1 MAFKKGRLFYL
12 IKKEFIQ
19 IRRDKRLLPLLIVMP
34 LVQLVLFGYVFSTD
48 VRNIST
54 VIVDQAATA
63 ESREIASKL
72 ESAGYFVVEGYAG
85 GRDEAQQ
92 MLENGRARVAVIIP
106 ETYSRALARGDTA
119 VIEVI
124 VDGSDPNTGGTAV
137 SYVSRIIQAMNL
149 KIKIKQTGGMSQP
162 LPIDARIRALYN
174 PELKS
179 VNFMIPGLIAM
190 LLMLVTTL
198 LSSASIV
205 REKERGTMEHL
216 MVMPVRRWQLILG
229 KLLPFVVFGFFD
241 ILLITVVGTLWF
253 KVPFRGN
260 LILLYALA
268 TIFIF
273 TTLGLGLFVSTT
285 ARTQQQ
291 AMMTAYFIALPTMIL
306 SGLIFP
312 IENMPPAIQ
321 ALTYLFPLRY
331 FLVIVRSIFLKG
343 SGLAELWPQVV
354 MLVGYGVVVFSLSV
368 WRFQKKLS

>member
-1 MAFKKGRLFYL
+1 MAFKKRRLFYL

-19 IRRDKRLLPLLIVMP
+19 IRRDKRLLPLLIAMP
-34 LVQLVLFGYVFSTD
+34 LFQLVLFGYVFSTD
-48 VRNIST
+48 VKNIST
-54 VIVDQAATA
+54 VVVDQARTV

-72 ESAGYFVVEGYAG
+72 ESAGYFVVEGYAS

-119 VIEVI
+119 TIEVI

-137 SYVSRIIQAMNL
+137 SYVSRIVQAMNL
-149 KIKIKQTGGMSQP
+149 KIKIKQTGGVSQP

-179 VNFMIPGLIAM
+179 VNYMIPGLIAM

-198 LSSASIV
+198 LSSAAIV

-216 MVMPVRRWQLILG
+216 MVMPVRRWELILG
-229 KLLPFVVFGFFD
+229 KLLPFIVFGFFD

-312 IENMPPAIQ
+312 IESMPPAIQ

-343 SGLAELWPQVV
+343 SGLAELWPHVL
-354 MLVGYGVVVFSLSV
+354 MLVGYGAAVFSLSV